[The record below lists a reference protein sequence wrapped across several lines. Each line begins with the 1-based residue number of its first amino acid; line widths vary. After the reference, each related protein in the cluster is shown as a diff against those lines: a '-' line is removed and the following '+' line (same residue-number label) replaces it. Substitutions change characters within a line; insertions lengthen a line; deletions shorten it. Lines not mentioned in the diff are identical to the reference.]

1 MADLIYLRTEGGLA
15 RPEADYVRHKVTER
29 LPAGDGA
36 TIFFNGADRRKLL
49 TVHIVAKTL
58 TFAPAEDGHLLNRY
72 NQMENLEWLIIE
84 TRHLV
89 LKEPFYLPGTDVHIY
104 AETVEFIDDD
114 PDNPSSIV
122 TTPLAP
128 SQPIVAADAVRTGKG
143 TLKSAAEDGA
153 AGEDAGDIYLFV
165 KTVLGPEADFQS
177 DDPAR
182 RFFMYGGD
190 GHAAGKGVPAGWS
203 NADAKNAGLPSGF
216 NIGNYRSALPKAP
229 KAPSKPKILKKP
241 AKPPKPKFDKK
252 NLKYWGKVLTP
263 VPVKVA
269 IITAEYAE
277 ANKKYKAAKKTYNNA
292 KKAHEVKKKHGNEAY
307 VRAFS
312 ILKDPVPGGVPGN
325 GGTAGDH
332 AVTLD
337 GLLPLFDRIGGNPG
351 SVTPATKGIAAD
363 SYWHK
368 SFRLAAKRANM
379 NAKAQLKRALL
390 PAEVAGPF
398 EGAAGEAG
406 EPQPIDDKGT
416 MPWVTPALLQMQL
429 EMLDDLYL
437 IGDFEQAKLL
447 AGDLWTW
454 SGLEAYD
461 QTADEYGL
469 QVHLARLREV
479 WNRLSANLDFFGNP
493 PGWVPNLSFEVN
505 FNVYQQQ
512 AEDELRILLMTQWL
526 ERHAADAKSKKQALQ
541 RLMDNELSMISD
553 ERDAVANVKGF
564 IPEIEQKLE
573 TIKQDIATF
582 SDDLAERKDSIKQKF
597 EKDRKFRRNVDAVF
611 NVFDS
616 LLYVLPVK
624 VLAPAAVFRELAYLH
639 LDKPSKIPDD
649 AASNAFRD
657 ILDEDDVA
665 EAREELDKLDF
676 VRDEGGTTHFYH
688 EQIATLSDR
697 MSSEIEGAIK
707 QSIGDAINNSADFDA
722 AKKFQDMLEADEDYQ
737 FIFDRLLHLLT
748 QRRVYSD
755 ELDFARSTLDE
766 AVATIMEAT
775 WNVDRIQQALAGEKS
790 IEALEDN
797 LSLMGRRARQRL
809 IQYQYVLAKSFEF
822 RMLEPARV
830 NFQSGRL
837 FDQMQELMSVSAA
850 DPDSSNALDDV
861 VNVKDLVVIFTES
874 LQDMTSRIL
883 RTLNEDRYAARASQ
897 RYAIELSPAQLE
909 ILNNDRQVEI
919 DLKKHGVLAASDRDA
934 RVLEMVLDAENSK
947 FALPGRPRPGHLPVT
962 EFSIGVSPHAYV
974 RWNDDRIGFYH
985 RTPRSSSILP
995 WNFMWQYPRGIVP
1008 NREQQDSGNSFLASL
1023 TGSREDARLTFRP
1036 SAHGTFALHMEDVPT
1051 GTDETVYPLQV
1062 SRLTLNV
1069 VIQKSKKL

>member
-1 MADLIYLRTEGGLA
+1 MEDLIYLRTEGGLA

-36 TIFFNGADRRKLL
+36 TIFFNGADRQKLL

-72 NQMENLEWLIIE
+72 NQMENLEWLVIE
-84 TRHLV
+84 TRNLV
-89 LKEPFYLPGTDVHIY
+89 LKEPFYLPGTDVHIH
-104 AETVEFIDDD
+104 AETIEFIDDD
-114 PDNPSSIV
+114 PDNPAAIV

-143 TLKSAAEDGA
+143 TLKSSAEDGA
-153 AGEDAGDIYLFV
+153 AGEDAGDIHLMV
-165 KTVLGPEADFQS
+165 KTVLGPEADFTS
-177 DDPAR
+177 DSPAK
-182 RFFMYGGD
+182 RFYMYGGD
-190 GHAAGKGVPAGWS
+190 GFAAGKGVSAAWT
-203 NADAKNAGLPSGF
+203 NADPKNAGLPSGF
-216 NIGNYRSALPKAP
+216 DIGNYKSALPSAP
-229 KAPSKPKILKKP
+229 TAPSKPKILKKP
-241 AKPPKPKFDKK
+241 APPPKPKFDKK

-263 VPVKVA
+263 VPVKAA
-269 IITAEYAE
+269 IMTAEYVE
-277 ANKKYKAAKKTYNNA
+277 ANKKYKAATKKYNKA
-292 KKAHEVKKKHGNEAY
+292 KKAHDVKKKHRNEAY
-307 VRAFS
+307 VRVFS
-312 ILKDPVPGGVPGN
+312 ILKDPVPGGMPGN
-325 GGTAGDH
+325 GGSAGDH

-337 GLLPLFDRIGGNPG
+337 GLLPLFDRIGGAPG
-351 SVTPATKGIAAD
+351 SATPATTGIAAN
-363 SYWHK
+363 SHWHK
-368 SFRLAAKRANM
+368 SFRLAAKRAKM

-390 PAEVAGPF
+390 PAEAAGPF
-398 EGAAGEAG
+398 EGAAGDVS
-406 EPQPIDDKGT
+406 EPLPIDDRGA

-429 EMLDDLYL
+429 EMLDDHYL
-437 IGDFEQAKLL
+437 IGDFETAKEL
-447 AGDLWTW
+447 AGDLWAW
-454 SGLEAYD
+454 SGLDDYN

-469 QVHLARLREV
+469 QVHLARLREI

-505 FNVYQQQ
+505 FNVYQRQ
-512 AEDELRILLMTQWL
+512 AEDELRILLVTQWL
-526 ERHAADAKSKKQALQ
+526 GRHAADAKSKKQALQ
-541 RLMDNELSMISD
+541 RLMDNELEMISD
-553 ERDAVANVKGF
+553 ERNAVANVKGF

-573 TIKQDIATF
+573 TIKQDIAAF
-582 SDDLAERKDSIKQKF
+582 SDDLAERKDSIKRKF
-597 EKDRKFRRNVDAVF
+597 EKDRKLRRNVDAVF

-624 VLAPAAVFRELAYLH
+624 VLAPAAVARELVYLH

-649 AASNAFRD
+649 AASNAFKD
-657 ILDEDDVA
+657 ILEEDDVA

-688 EQIATLSDR
+688 EQIASLSDR

-722 AKKFQDMLEADEDYQ
+722 ARKFQDMLEADEDYR

-766 AVATIMEAT
+766 ALATIMEAT
-775 WNVDRIQQALAGEKS
+775 WNVDRIQQVLAGEKS

-837 FDQMQELMSVSAA
+837 FDQMQELMSASAA
-850 DPDSSNALDDV
+850 DPDSKNALDDV
-861 VNVKDLVVIFTES
+861 VNVKDLVAIFTES

-897 RYAIELSPAQLE
+897 RYAIELSPVQLE
-909 ILNNDRQVEI
+909 TLNTDRQVEI
-919 DLKKHGVLAASDRDA
+919 DLKNHGILAASDRDA
-934 RVLEMVLDAENSK
+934 RVLDMALDAEGSD
-947 FALPGRPRPGHLPVT
+947 FELVDQPRPGHLPVT

-995 WNFMWQYPRGIVP
+995 WNFMWQYPGGIVP
-1008 NREQQDSGNSFLASL
+1008 NQPHEDNANSFLAGL
-1023 TGSREDARLTFRP
+1023 TGTREDARLTFRP
-1036 SAHGTFALHMEDVPT
+1036 SAHGTFDLHMEDVPI
-1051 GTDETVYPLQV
+1051 GADETVYPLKV
-1062 SRLTLNV
+1062 NRLKFRVT
-1069 VIQKSKKL
+1069 IQKSKKI

>member
-1 MADLIYLRTEGGLA
+1 MAELIYLRTEGGLA
-15 RPEADYVRHKVTER
+15 RPEADYVRHKVSER
-29 LPAGDGA
+29 LPDGDGA
-36 TIFFNGADRRKLL
+36 TIFFNGADRQKLL
-49 TVHIVAKTL
+49 TAHIIAKTL

-104 AETVEFIDDD
+104 AETIELIDDD
-114 PDNPSSIV
+114 PDNPASIV

-128 SQPIVAADAVRTGKG
+128 GQPIVAADAVRTGKG

-153 AGEDAGDIYLFV
+153 AGEDAGDIHLMV

-177 DDPAR
+177 DNPAR

-190 GHAAGKGVPAGWS
+190 GHAAGKGVPAGWT
-203 NADAKNAGLPSGF
+203 NADSKNAGLPSGF
-216 NIGNYRSALPKAP
+216 DINNYNSALPDAP
-229 KAPSKPKILKKP
+229 TAPTKPKILKKP
-241 AKPPKPKFDKK
+241 KKPPKPKFNKE
-252 NLKYWGKVLTP
+252 NLKYWGKALTP
-263 VPVKVA
+263 VPVKAA
-269 IITAEYAE
+269 IITAEYVE
-277 ANKKYKAAKKTYNNA
+277 ANKKYKAATKAYNKA
-292 KKAHEVKKKHGNEAY
+292 KEAHGVKKKHGNEAY
-307 VRAFS
+307 IRAFS
-312 ILKDPVPGGVPGN
+312 ILKDPVPGGVPGT
-325 GGTAGDH
+325 GGSAGEH

-337 GLLPLFDRIGGNPG
+337 GLLPLFDRIGGKPG
-351 SVTPATKGIAAD
+351 SVTPATKGIAAH
-363 SYWHK
+363 SYWHR
-368 SFRLAAKRANM
+368 SIRLAAKRAKI
-379 NAKAQLKRALL
+379 ADKAQLKRAAL
-390 PAEVAGPF
+390 PAQVAGPF
-398 EGAAGEAG
+398 EGEAG
-406 EPQPIDDKGT
+406 EVSDPLSIDDMGA

-447 AGDLWTW
+447 AGDLWAW
-454 SGLEAYD
+454 SGLENYD

-469 QVHLARLREV
+469 QVHLARLREI

-526 ERHAADAKSKKQALQ
+526 ARHAADAKSKKQALQ

-573 TIKQDIATF
+573 TIRQDIAAF
-582 SDDLAERKDSIKQKF
+582 SDDLAERKDTIKQKF
-597 EKDRKFRRNVDAVF
+597 EKDRKFRRRVDAVF
-611 NVFDS
+611 NIFDS

-624 VLAPAAVFRELAYLH
+624 VLAPAAVARELVYLH

-665 EAREELDKLDF
+665 KAREDLEKLDF
-676 VRDEGGTTHFYH
+676 VRDEGGTTDFYH

-722 AKKFQDMLEADEDYQ
+722 ARKFQDLLEADEDYQ

-755 ELDFARSTLDE
+755 ELDYARSTLDE

-775 WNVDRIQQALAGEKS
+775 WNVDRIQQTLAGEKS

-837 FDQMQELMSVSAA
+837 FDQMQELMSTSAA
-850 DPDSSNALDDV
+850 DPDSKNALDDV
-861 VNVKDLVVIFTES
+861 VNVKDLVAIFTET

-883 RTLNEDRYAARASQ
+883 RTLNEDRYAARDPQ
-897 RYAIELSPAQLE
+897 RYAIELSPAQLKL
-909 ILNNDRQVEI
+909 LNSDRRVEI
-919 DLKKHGVLAASDRDA
+919 DLKNHGVLAASDRDA
-934 RVLEMVLDAENSK
+934 RVLNMELDVESSK
-947 FALPGRPRPGHLPVT
+947 FTLADQPRPGHLPVT
-962 EFSIGVSPHAYV
+962 EFSIGVGPHAYV
-974 RWNDDRIGFYH
+974 RWSDDRIGFYH
-985 RTPRSSSILP
+985 RTPRNSSILP
-995 WNFMWQYPRGIVP
+995 WNFMWQYPGGIVP
-1008 NREQQDSGNSFLASL
+1008 KQQSQDSGNSFLAGL
-1023 TGSREDARLTFRP
+1023 TGTREDARLTFRP
-1036 SAHGTFALHMEDVPT
+1036 SAHGTFDLHMENVPI
-1051 GTDETVYPLQV
+1051 GSDETVYPLEV
-1062 SRLTLNV
+1062 NRLKFWVT
-1069 VIQKSKKL
+1069 IQKSKKI